1 MSVHAVPAALA
12 QLRRLPGVSTARDL
26 ADAKPAFPVVSALRS
41 VFPTGLPRG
50 EVTEIVGPQALSL
63 ALAAVARLSAEDH
76 WAAAVGVGEPA
87 VQAIAD
93 YGVSLSRFAS
103 VEVDARDWL
112 RAVSILVESFSAII
126 VRPGFSLTPIEQA
139 RLRAKVRER
148 SMSLLVV
155 GSSRQPKGT
164 ADRTVSVSAPRW
176 VGLAQGAGML
186 SECAVTVDRG
196 RERVQLLLP
205 GASGRAEERGIRLV

>member
-76 WAAAVGVGEPA
+76 WTAAVGVGEPA

-93 YGVSLSRFAS
+93 YGISLSRFAR

-126 VRPGFSLTPIEQA
+126 VRPGFSLTPTEQA

-148 SMSLLVV
+148 RMSLLVV

-176 VGLAQGAGML
+176 AGLAQGTGAL
-186 SECAVTVDRG
+186 SECAVTVDRD
-196 RERVQLLLP
+196 RERVHLLLP
-205 GASGRAEERGIRLV
+205 GSSGRAEERGIHLV